1 MQLFIYKNLC
11 YTLNAAHILL
21 RVMKLNRRDL
31 LILIPSMC
39 LIAAIALLPAM
50 SSKAVFSAARWPEQ
64 TLLIDAG
71 HGGEDG
77 GAVAISGT
85 SESGI
90 NLSIAL
96 KLDQLCGLFGIH
108 AQLLRETDTSLADK
122 SALTLREKKRSDL
135 LKRTELVNDTANA
148 VLISIHQNNYSNTSI
163 HGAQVFYHD
172 DEVSA
177 DWGVYTQSLLSDAL
191 DPANNRVSK
200 PISEDVYLMNHID
213 CRALLVE
220 CGFLSNPEEDALLET
235 DSYQTKLASVLLAS
249 YTTYLPVSENEQ
261 SEMISKAV

>member
-1 MQLFIYKNLC
+1 M
-11 YTLNAAHILL
+11 LL
-21 RVMKLNRRDL
+21 WVMKLNRRDL
-31 LILIPSMC
+31 LVLVPSLC

-50 SSKAVFSAARWPEQ
+50 PSRAVFSAARWPEQ

-85 SESGI
+85 PESGI
-90 NLSIAL
+90 NLSIVL

-108 AQLLRETDTSLADK
+108 TQLLRETDTSLADK

-135 LKRTELVNDTANA
+135 LKRTEIVNETTNA
-148 VLISIHQNNYSNTSI
+148 VFLSVHQNNYSDTSV

-177 DWGVYTQSLLSDAL
+177 DWGVYTQSLFSEAL
-191 DPANNRVSK
+191 DPTNDRVCK
-200 PISEDVYLMNHID
+200 PISKEVYLMNHIN

-235 DSYQTKLASVLLAS
+235 DSYQTKLAAVLLAS
-249 YTTYLPVSENEQ
+249 YTTYLPVNE
-261 SEMISKAV
+261 K